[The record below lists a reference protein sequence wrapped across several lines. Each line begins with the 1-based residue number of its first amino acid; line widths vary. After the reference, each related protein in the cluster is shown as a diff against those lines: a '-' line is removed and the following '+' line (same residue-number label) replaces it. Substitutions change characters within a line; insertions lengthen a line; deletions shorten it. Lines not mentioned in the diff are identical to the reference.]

1 MDKINSKTDTMQVQ
15 VLHDENNAIVNP
27 GETRLP
33 FAIANGNGA
42 GLSQS
47 QLEQIANA
55 ESLDFDMKG
64 ETWSPLNVGERKRL
78 VYQQLVKGELV
89 ANKFGNSP
97 DELVPVDC
105 AYFVELYH
113 ENNAFKQRMVRS
125 FATVVVSF
133 LERNRV
139 PKHAVLDI
147 EYKGKKKGTTFM
159 FDDFKFIPVPVKFEE
174 I

>member
-1 MDKINSKTDTMQVQ
+1 MDKSNSKTDTMQVQ
-15 VLHDENNAIVNP
+15 LHDDSNAIVQP

-33 FAIANGNGA
+33 FAVANGNGT

-47 QLEQIANA
+47 QLQQIANA

-97 DELVPVDC
+97 EELVPVDC

-147 EYKGKKKGTTFM
+147 EYKGKKKGNTFM

-174 I
+174 V

>member
-1 MDKINSKTDTMQVQ
+1 
-15 VLHDENNAIVNP
+15 
-27 GETRLP
+27 
-33 FAIANGNGA
+33 
-42 GLSQS
+42 
-47 QLEQIANA
+47 
-55 ESLDFDMKG
+55 
-64 ETWSPLNVGERKRL
+64 
-78 VYQQLVKGELV
+78 
-89 ANKFGNSP
+89 
-97 DELVPVDC
+97 
-105 AYFVELYH
+105 
-113 ENNAFKQRMVRS
+113 MVRS